1 MKHVTPIDVLVC
13 IYHRC
18 PSIVFVSACY
28 QEGVQLSDRIS
39 ACASPPPSTAVS
51 PQELLMGPELDL
63 VAFAED
69 KGTKISTTR
78 RWTER
83 KG

>member
-1 MKHVTPIDVLVC
+1 MKHVTPTDVLVY

-18 PSIVFVSACY
+18 PSIVFVSAFY
-28 QEGVQLSDRIS
+28 QEGVKLSDRIS
-39 ACASPPPSTAVS
+39 ARASPPSTAVS

-63 VAFAED
+63 ASFAED
-69 KGTKISTTR
+69 KGTKISTMR